1 MAEPLIKSPYLQ
13 EVRDLNADK
22 LGELTD
28 PQTAEV
34 LWQLNVE
41 QKGLAEKYDKDL
53 FFKGLGTY
61 RNDIDFWDS
70 LGRGASRGWYAVS
83 DALDLADQ
91 TIRDAT
97 GGVLDPI
104 MYTDEEYAA
113 RRVARDKGRD
123 KNPYSYED
131 LNKLAAI
138 TAEDSSFS
146 DWTSNIFDISLVG
159 GLLSESLVQFAPA
172 LGAAA
177 LVGFTGGAAAP
188 VLAPLAT
195 FLIQSGVVGSS
206 AFHEYLKEEEGV
218 KTEED
223 YLKAFKDPD
232 VMRRATIYGAK
243 YGVPVAAL
251 DAFSLGIAGKL
262 PQIGMAARRAA
273 GKATRTDS
281 ISKIGA
287 SVDDA
292 LSAKRKAAKFAQRWT
307 PEVIVQGALGAGGEL
322 AGSYLAKGK
331 VNYGE
336 AFLEAIL
343 EPMTLPLE
351 LMVKSPKITKE
362 YLKEKNRRDPSN
374 RTKKR
379 FLLEQGLPREDVQNK
394 TKEQIDDLFIIH
406 SKSKRNRE
414 RVRNRR
420 EAQETV
426 YPTDT
431 NADSRAFIFDNIE
444 ATDAEVTTAQQTVG
458 ENPSEVA
465 MDPSKRTLTAASL
478 GEEAKTFEALGYI
491 EEIKDQPGYY
501 LVTRKGIDSIKPPA
515 PVVPKTKGKGKQGT
529 QGEAAPESDVK
540 KDTPLTDDQIIAADQ
555 DEYVAQV
562 NGILE
567 ETLASLEANEEI
579 TDTSLLERIADL
591 VGASELLLDAQ
602 VLPAQKK
609 ALETMRRVLTHTK
622 PRKGR
627 PSVLRKRELKGA
639 ELEATRIIDGALLR
653 LTYGRDGA
661 IYTATETTERVA
673 DPEKQPNGAPKNK
686 ATTNKATTKKATTN
700 KTASKKK
707 KKEVVDT
714 DAPVVLEEGNEY
726 IPPQGSGV
734 VRVTSS
740 GGGQPT
746 VRTIKLIEEM
756 EDIPRSQFDNEADF
770 EKYKANRDN
779 IAAMRENGK
788 KILAILREAQVQVA
802 PEVVAETT
810 QAKEFVDTG
819 VRTDDQR
826 IDAVDQMVK
835 QDTLGDE
842 FNAVER
848 DPSKLARAAI
858 EREKEDGIDITQL
871 DKDNISGIEE
881 FEAILGEDAA
891 REIGEEEERKGVDP
905 DIELE
910 RVAKAVIQRAEELKT
925 TDYNVASNTADEIEA
940 ANAAAGDN
948 TLGTLPPENQ
958 LQLIEW
964 IQSIVGPNIR
974 VSFQTIKEMTERVR
988 VLKNMPPN
996 MTVQGYANPLDKII
1010 VLALDAQ
1017 YSLQVA
1023 GEEAFHMVAR
1033 LLLSEEELIILNDYN
1048 WVAIAADNGIDVSQ
1062 YPDDLKEWEALAKV
1076 AAKFLTGE
1084 KVINIGPNNKKIMQ
1098 RLKNFLAQLANW
1110 VRGRGWKKLYPSPRD
1125 TFISIGAGELA
1136 SRPHNPYPIGPV
1148 SKDFDLNAVSDL
1160 EKITKRSMAHEA
1172 PPGGTDR
1179 GSVTFIA
1186 QGWAYLQ
1193 EAFNHPGFYAAKNY
1207 LFRPVFAILEEMRQ
1221 YQDTLLMEGL
1231 ESFRDYS
1238 KATRKTQN
1246 EADQFITLMDFLTTR
1261 NNWKPNFEV
1270 GADGSQTFEMPTAEQ
1285 VGGEEIQQKLDQ
1297 LYPKGINGK
1306 PVKLTEET
1314 LNEEGDVTSRIPRS
1328 YTLSGQQDKSE
1339 VSPAR
1344 AFESFQEGSEYQRG
1358 LLIKAITQLIAE
1370 MPKDSTQAD
1379 LDARVRFLT
1388 NEIAGSYVGLDKQG
1402 NPVVTPET
1410 KMMIKERDSVVV
1422 ALKYIKELNDNP
1434 YWIPRVRK
1442 GERAIFVRDKGTDV
1456 VRGKVQHLEVY
1467 DIKKFESAKAFTKM
1481 LSERQEEI
1489 QKNFPD
1495 HDVKVDEWNLSE
1507 NVSDALSSKT
1517 GNFTVVSGISVVE
1530 ALMTEMNDPETDTSK
1545 IDKIIKLIKKE
1556 AEGQKLRGVGENRQ
1570 AQNITGHWRPDLQGY
1585 VNMATKSNLHTMTYQ
1600 LAKISYAPLIEDEKK
1615 LMQEQHAAAVGDPV
1629 RAAAIARTQRYTEKY
1644 LNFVNNPKTQGALI
1658 RNFVFHTALGGR
1670 FSSAILNLMQL
1681 PQVLLPFMYAVN
1693 PDQFLLDSPFAVAK
1707 NTFIIGKAFRDAN
1720 RLAIRSGFGKNQTA
1734 YNMRLDG
1741 ERPSYLDE
1749 GEWEF
1754 LRVLFGRGILSP
1766 VNLDDLTDN
1775 LSYQAYVRA
1784 GGKASTFFA
1793 AVDRGAELSSW
1804 MFGSTEFINRATT
1817 ALAMYRTARDNEAVL
1832 ARMNKVRQQSH
1843 FKDSTVPS
1851 MDLNNDQLGW
1861 TNAAHI
1867 AVAETQFM
1875 MGKFNRPQLFYSMPG
1890 MPVVTQFM
1898 SFPFQYLETMVKNI
1912 RRMATPGER
1921 AIGTRMLSLMLV
1933 AMIGMAGVLG
1943 IPFMENLRRLI
1954 NVISDTDIERDM
1966 REVLLPLVG
1975 KTATNVIVSG
1985 GIFEFLGVE
1994 AKTRIGVGTMVD
2006 SGIFRGDLGFVFG
2019 PLGGVIETGVNSIVE
2034 GIDEDNISK
2043 IAFGLIPL
2051 GFARDVINMGNTFEE
2066 GYRTRSGT
2074 TLIAP
2079 QDILPGDYFI
2089 SFLGFN
2095 PANKALARDKQ
2106 AYASS
2111 LRTRG
2116 QNKRNIVLKR
2126 MTRLQRKGRESSTR
2140 EQREDYMDE
2149 FRHELRQWNSKAREK
2164 GWPLISNQL
2173 LMNRFLANINPEAA
2187 ILKRAPKVVKPELQ
2201 RLVQMLN
2208 RLSPSA

>member
-91 TIRDAT
+91 TLRDAT
-97 GGVLDPI
+97 GGVLSYNPYKDI
-104 MYTDEEYAA
+104 STGSGQFTDEEYAA
-113 RRVARDKGRD
+113 RRAARDVGRD

-223 YLKAFKDPD
+223 YLKAFKDPE
-232 VMRRATIYGAK
+232 VMRKAAIYGAK

-251 DAFSLGIAGKL
+251 DAFSLGIAGRL

-273 GKATRTDS
+273 GKATRTDY
-281 ISKIGA
+281 IAKVGA
-287 SVDDA
+287 KVDDA
-292 LSAKRKAAKFAQRWT
+292 ISAKRKVANFAQRWT
-307 PEVIVQGALGAGGEL
+307 PEVIAQGALGAGGEL

-362 YLKEKNRRDPSN
+362 YLKEKNRLNPSN

-379 FLLEQGLPREDVQNK
+379 FLLEEGLPIEDVQNK
-394 TKEQIDDLFIIH
+394 TKEQIDGLFIIH
-406 SKSKRNRE
+406 AKNKANLG
-414 RVRNRR
+414 RVQNRR
-420 EAQETV
+420 TAQEKV
-426 YPTDT
+426 YPTETEGDM
-431 NADSRAFIFDNIE
+431 RALLFANIE
-444 ATDAEVTTAQQTVG
+444 ANDEELTREQQTVG
-458 ENPSEVA
+458 ENPSDVA
-465 MDPSKRTLTAASL
+465 MDPSKRTLKAASL
-478 GEEAKTFEALGYI
+478 GEEAKTLEALGYI
-491 EEIKDQPGYY
+491 AEIEDRPGYY
-501 LVTRKGIDSIKPPA
+501 LVTRDGINSIKPPA
-515 PVVPKTKGKGKQGT
+515 PVVPKTKGKGKRGT
-529 QGEAAPESDVK
+529 QGKAATSEQPKLELVEEEPSV
-540 KDTPLTDDQIIAADQ
+540 PLTEDQIIEANQ

-562 NGILE
+562 NSILN
-567 ETLASLEANEEI
+567 ETLASLEANEEV
-579 TDTSLLERIADL
+579 TDTTLLESTTKL
-591 VGASELLLDAQ
+591 LEASELLPDAQ

-622 PRKGR
+622 PKSGR
-627 PSVLRKRELKGA
+627 PSVPRTRPLTGA
-639 ELEATRIIDGALLR
+639 KLEATRIIDGALFR
-653 LTYGRDGA
+653 LTEGRDGA
-661 IYTATETTERVA
+661 IYTAAQKAEGIA
-673 DPEKQPNGAPKNK
+673 DPERQPNGSKR
-686 ATTNKATTKKATTN
+686 KKAAT
-700 KTASKKK
+700 KKK
-707 KKEVVDT
+707 KAVVDT
-714 DAPVVLEEGNEY
+714 AAPVVD
-726 IPPQGSGV
+726 P
-734 VRVTSS
+734 
-740 GGGQPT
+740 
-746 VRTIKLIEEM
+746 
-756 EDIPRSQFDNEADF
+756 
-770 EKYKANRDN
+770 
-779 IAAMRENGK
+779 
-788 KILAILREAQVQVA
+788 
-802 PEVVAETT
+802 ETT
-810 QAKEFVDTG
+810 QVKEFVDTG
-819 VRTDDQR
+819 ERTAEELAA
-826 IDAVDQMVK
+826 AVDEMSE

-842 FNAVER
+842 FYAVER
-848 DPSKLARAAI
+848 DPYELAKAAI
-858 EREKEDGIDITQL
+858 EREEDGGPDITQL
-871 DKDNISGIEE
+871 DEDDIQGAAEL
-881 FEAILGEDAA
+881 EAILGEDAYV
-891 REIGEEEERKGVDP
+891 EIGEEAERNGVDP
-905 DIELE
+905 DIELM
-910 RVAKAVIQRAEELKT
+910 RVAKAVIQSAEELKT
-925 TDYNVASNTADEIEA
+925 TDYNVASATADEIEA

-964 IQSIVGPNIR
+964 IQARVGPNIR
-974 VSFQTIKEMTERVR
+974 VAFQTIKEMTERVR

-1010 VLALDAQ
+1010 VLALDGE

-1098 RLKNFLAQLANW
+1098 RLKNFLVQLANW

-1125 TFISIGAGELA
+1125 SFISIGAGELA

-1160 EKITKRSMAHEA
+1160 EKITERSMAHEA
-1172 PPGGTDR
+1172 PPGGTNR

-1238 KATRKTQN
+1238 KATRETQN

-1261 NNWKPNFEV
+1261 NNWKPFFEV
-1270 GADGSQTFEMPTAEQ
+1270 GADGSWTFEMPTAEQ

-1306 PVKLTEET
+1306 PVKLTEEN
-1314 LNEEGDVTSRIPRS
+1314 LGEDGEVTSRIPRS
-1328 YTLSGQQDKSE
+1328 YTLSGQQDKSA

-1358 LLIKAITQLIAE
+1358 LLIQAITQLLAE

-1379 LDARVRFLT
+1379 LEARRRFLT
-1388 NEIAGSYVGLDKQG
+1388 NEIAGSYVDLDKAG

-1410 KMMIKERDSVVV
+1410 KLMIKERDSVSV

-1442 GERAIFVRDKGTDV
+1442 GEKAIFVRDKGTELV
-1456 VRGKVQHLEVY
+1456 KGKVQHLEVY
-1467 DIKKFESAKAFTKM
+1467 DIKKFESAKAFDRM

-1495 HDVKVDEWNLSE
+1495 HEVVVGEWNLSK
-1507 NVSDALSSKT
+1507 NVSEALSSKT

-1556 AEGQKLRGVGENRQ
+1556 AAGQKLRGVGENRQ

-1615 LMQEQHAAAVGDPV
+1615 SMQEQHAAAVGDPV

-1644 LNFVNNPKTQGALI
+1644 LNFVNDPKTQGALI

-1720 RLAIRSGFGKNQTA
+1720 RLAIRSGFGKTQTA

-1766 VNLDDLTDN
+1766 VNLEDLTDN
-1775 LSYQAYVRA
+1775 LSYQSYVRA

-1793 AVDRGAELSSW
+1793 GVDKAAELSSW

-1832 ARMNKVRQQSH
+1832 AKMNKVRQQSH

-1890 MPVVTQFM
+1890 MPIVTQFM
-1898 SFPFQYLETMVKNI
+1898 SFPFQYLETMIKNI

-1954 NVISDTDIERDM
+1954 NVISDTDIERDL

-2034 GIDEDNISK
+2034 GIDENNISK

-2126 MTRLQRKGRESSTR
+2126 MTRLQRKGREASTR
-2140 EQREDYMDE
+2140 EQRKDYMDE
-2149 FRHELRQWNSKAREK
+2149 FRQELRQWNEKARDK

-2173 LMNRFLANINPEAA
+2173 LTNRFLANINPEAA
-2187 ILKRAPKVVKPELQ
+2187 IMMRAPKIVKPELQ
-2201 RLVQMLN
+2201 RLMQLLN
-2208 RLSPSA
+2208 QLSPSSD

>member
-91 TIRDAT
+91 TVRDAT
-97 GGVLDPI
+97 GGVLSYKPFKDI
-104 MYTDEEYAA
+104 STGSGQFTDEEYAA
-113 RRVARDKGRD
+113 RRAARDKGRD

-223 YLKAFKDPD
+223 YLKAFKDPE
-232 VMRRATIYGAK
+232 VMRKAAIYGAK

-251 DAFSLGIAGKL
+251 DAFSLGIAGRL

-273 GKATRTDS
+273 GKATRTDY
-281 ISKIGA
+281 IAKVGA
-287 SVDDA
+287 KVDDA
-292 LSAKRKAAKFAQRWT
+292 ISAKRKVANFAQRWT
-307 PEVIVQGALGAGGEL
+307 PEVIAQGALGAGGEL

-362 YLKEKNRRDPSN
+362 YLKEKNRLNQSN

-379 FLLEQGLPREDVQNK
+379 FLLKEGIPVQNK
-394 TKEQIDDLFIIH
+394 TKEEIDKLFIIH
-406 SKSKRNRE
+406 AESKQNRG
-414 RVRNRR
+414 RVQNRR
-420 EAQETV
+420 TAQEKV
-426 YPTDT
+426 YPTETKGDM
-431 NADSRAFIFDNIE
+431 RALIFDNIE

-458 ENPSEVA
+458 ENPSDVA
-465 MDPSKRTLTAASL
+465 IDPSKRTLTAASL
-478 GEEAKTFEALGYI
+478 GEEAKTLEALGYI
-491 EEIKDQPGYY
+491 KEIKDRPGYY
-501 LVTRKGIDSIKPPA
+501 LVTRDGINSIKPPA
-515 PVVPKTKGKGKQGT
+515 PVVPETKGKGKQGT
-529 QGEAAPESDVK
+529 QGKAATSERKVKVANHALKLFVKAREEAKGRLSDLGIDQ
-540 KDTPLTDDQIIAADQ
+540 KDTPAFKALMVELEERDALVNKAREEYDAALEEMWASERAEADTATSEQLELELVKEEPSVPLTEDQIIEANQ

-562 NGILE
+562 NSILE
-567 ETLASLEANEEI
+567 ETLASLEANEEV
-579 TDTSLLERIADL
+579 TDTTLLESTTKL
-591 VGASELLLDAQ
+591 LEASELLPDAQ

-622 PRKGR
+622 KGTERKK
-627 PSVLRKRELKGA
+627 PLTGA
-639 ELEATRIIDGALLR
+639 ELEATRIIDGALFR
-653 LTYGRDGA
+653 LTEGRDGA
-661 IYTATETTERVA
+661 IYPAAQKAERIA
-673 DPEKQPNGAPKNK
+673 DPEREPNGSKR
-686 ATTNKATTKKATTN
+686 KKAAT
-700 KTASKKK
+700 KKK
-707 KKEVVDT
+707 KAVVDT
-714 DAPVVLEEGNEY
+714 AAPVVD
-726 IPPQGSGV
+726 P
-734 VRVTSS
+734 
-740 GGGQPT
+740 
-746 VRTIKLIEEM
+746 
-756 EDIPRSQFDNEADF
+756 
-770 EKYKANRDN
+770 
-779 IAAMRENGK
+779 
-788 KILAILREAQVQVA
+788 
-802 PEVVAETT
+802 ETT
-810 QAKEFVDTG
+810 QVKEFVDTG
-819 VRTDDQR
+819 ERTAEELAA
-826 IDAVDQMVK
+826 AVDEMSE

-842 FNAVER
+842 FYAVER
-848 DPSKLARAAI
+848 DPYELARAAI
-858 EREKEDGIDITQL
+858 EREEDGGPDITQL
-871 DKDNISGIEE
+871 DEDDIQGAEE
-881 FEAILGEDAA
+881 FEAILGEDAYV
-891 REIGEEEERKGVDP
+891 EIGEEAERKGVDP
-905 DIELE
+905 DIELK
-910 RVAKAVIQRAEELKT
+910 RVAKAVIQIAEELKT
-925 TDYNVASNTADEIEA
+925 TDYNVASATADEIEA

-964 IQSIVGPNIR
+964 IQARVGPNIR
-974 VSFQTIKEMTERVR
+974 VAFETIKEMTERVR

-1010 VLALDAQ
+1010 VLALDAE

-1110 VRGRGWKKLYPSPRD
+1110 VRGKGWKKLYPSPRD

-1148 SKDFDLNAVSDL
+1148 SKDFGLNAVSDL

-1261 NNWKPNFEV
+1261 NNWQPNFEV
-1270 GADGSQTFEMPTAEQ
+1270 GADGSWTFEMPTAEQ

-1314 LNEEGDVTSRIPRS
+1314 LDEKGAVTSRIPRS

-1358 LLIKAITQLIAE
+1358 LLIKAITQLLAE

-1379 LDARVRFLT
+1379 LEARRRFLT
-1388 NEIAGSYVGLDKQG
+1388 NEIAGSYVDLDKAG

-1410 KMMIKERDSVVV
+1410 KLMIKERDSVVV

-1442 GERAIFVRDKGTDV
+1442 GEKAIFVRDKGTELV
-1456 VRGKVQHLEVY
+1456 KGKVQHLEVY
-1467 DIKKFESAKAFTKM
+1467 DIKKFESAKAFDRM

-1495 HDVKVDEWNLSE
+1495 HKVVVGEWNLSK
-1507 NVSDALSSKT
+1507 NVSEALSSKT

-1556 AEGQKLRGVGENRQ
+1556 AAGQKLRGVGENRQ

-1615 LMQEQHAAAVGDPV
+1615 SMQEQHAAAVGDPV

-1707 NTFIIGKAFRDAN
+1707 NTFIIGKAFRDAS
-1720 RLAIRSGFGKNQTA
+1720 RLSVRGGWGKTQTA

-1766 VNLDDLTDN
+1766 VNLEDLTDN
-1775 LSYQAYVRA
+1775 LSYQSYVRA

-1793 AVDRGAELSSW
+1793 GVDKAAELSSW

-1890 MPVVTQFM
+1890 MPIVTQFM

-1933 AMIGMAGVLG
+1933 AMVGMAGVLG

-1954 NVISDTDIERDM
+1954 NVISDTDIERDL

-2006 SGIFRGDLGFVFG
+2006 SGIFKGDLGFVFG

-2116 QNKRNIVLKR
+2116 QNRRNVVLKR
-2126 MTRLQRKGRESSTR
+2126 MTRLQRKGREASTR

-2149 FRHELRQWNSKAREK
+2149 FRQELQQWNEKAREK

-2187 ILKRAPKVVKPELQ
+2187 ILKRTPKTVKPELQ
-2201 RLVQMLN
+2201 RLMQLLN
-2208 RLSPSA
+2208 QLSPSSD